1 MLIPMKELDAKKP
14 DISGERTK
22 IYYLNNNLLAKKFL
36 NLNNFKK
43 QEIFQKYEYAKNITE
58 LEQVSL
64 PIDILETEKGF
75 CGYIENIL
83 PGFQNN
89 ELILFGNYCNEHKES
104 VTLDEITSYFLKVCE
119 IINKCHKNNIII
131 PDLASEGNVLF
142 NQTNNKVYLV
152 DYHDMQVNNIPSY
165 VSSSFIDIDPII
177 NSQKYYNR
185 LIYNYNIDFYTL
197 AIRYFYYTTH
207 INIPKARLYKVDL
220 ESILKITQ
228 INDTHF
234 ANCIRRLYDPN
245 IENIDISE
253 SIIELNKNYTLS
265 KFKAGEPRIFL
276 KRWKHLLI
284 LFKPKINY
292 YENFF

>member
-14 DISGERTK
+14 DINGERTK
-22 IYYLNNNLLAKKFL
+22 IYYLNNNLLAKRFL

-43 QEIFQKYEYAKNITE
+43 REIFQKYEYAKNITE
-58 LEQVSL
+58 LNQVSL

-75 CGYIENIL
+75 CGYIENTL

-165 VSSSFIDIDPII
+165 VSSSFINIDPII

-207 INIPKARLYKVDL
+207 INMPQAMLYKVDL

-234 ANCIRRLYDPN
+234 ANCIRKLYDPN

-265 KFKAGEPRIFL
+265 KFKVGEPRIFL
-276 KRWKHLLI
+276 KR
-284 LFKPKINY
+284 
-292 YENFF
+292 